1 MRRGNK
7 LLLYLFFLSPKILCI
22 LSLRQM
28 QTASYYV
35 VSYSLRSFCKAS
47 RYFESTEIQY
57 VFLIRNGSSP
67 FPSWLRSSFITAVS
81 EELSSLKISHSSIFL
96 TDRHAFVWEKSERKQ
111 QVKTHFTCYHEYFSF
126 LKNFGSIFGHCLELM
141 QTLSRMIFHLVTER
155 WCLLTRVFLWDLLCD
170 LEASDHKWFSYLAD
184 FASGY
189 TVNLNTRSP
198 SPATFTVR
206 LTSFAY
212 ENFGSL
218 QLWLSCH

>member
-1 MRRGNK
+1 MVFFWPQTCIVYRSKHVFFSVSINLAKLRHNAWALQRKRPLNETEYSSELKKKHSFQCFCWYWYKMMRRGNK

-81 EELSSLKISHSSIFL
+81 EELSSLKFL
-96 TDRHAFVWEKSERKQ
+96 TLQ
-111 QVKTHFTCYHEYFSF
+111 SF
-126 LKNFGSIFGHCLELM
+126 
-141 QTLSRMIFHLVTER
+141 
-155 WCLLTRVFLWDLLCD
+155 
-170 LEASDHKWFSYLAD
+170 
-184 FASGY
+184 
-189 TVNLNTRSP
+189 
-198 SPATFTVR
+198 
-206 LTSFAY
+206 
-212 ENFGSL
+212 
-218 QLWLSCH
+218 